1 MLLSGAA
8 VRCLPARFCNAVL
21 YRFRSSYRGLLGTIL
36 NHRGVSPWFSR
47 FCAGSWVLVPFLGQ
61 DFFPSV
67 DAGTFRLHVRAA
79 TGTRVEETANLVDQ
93 VEATIR
99 RQIPA
104 NELQGIVDNMA
115 CPYRA

>member
-1 MLLSGAA
+1 VPRDLHSFPT
-8 VRCLPARFCNAVL
+8 R
-21 YRFRSSYRGLLGTIL
+21 RSSDLLLGTIL
-36 NHRGVSPWFSR
+36 NHRGVFAVAFLA

-104 NELQGIVDNMA
+104 NELQGIVDNI
-115 CPYRA
+115 